1 MESTDSGISKI
12 PRRIEEKMN
21 YEIFSDVSLDI
32 DKTFMEQ
39 NEIRFVPM
47 EYMLG
52 EDTFH
57 CERPESDEMMH
68 DYYDKLRQAIPTRT
82 SQIAP
87 FHYVSVFEPYVK
99 AKKPLL
105 YLSLSSG
112 LSNTCE
118 SAQMAVEILKES
130 YDEVNVEVV
139 DSLGATGGMGLL
151 TEAACRNR
159 EAGMSLGENAAW
171 LRENANR
178 VNYWFKVEDLM
189 YLKRGGRISAATA
202 VIGTALNIKP
212 ILTIKGDGKLDTIA
226 KKRGD
231 SLALKYMIELFA
243 KSFDRS
249 FGDTVYICCADCKD
263 NAEKLKQ
270 MVLECQPG
278 LTVKITMLSP
288 IIGAHTGP
296 DMLSLIHFGKAR
308 ISE

>member
-1 MESTDSGISKI
+1 
-12 PRRIEEKMN
+12 MN

-32 DKTFMEQ
+32 EKAFLEQ
-39 NEIRFVPM
+39 NDVKFVPM
-47 EYMLG
+47 EYVLG
-52 EDTFH
+52 EEAFH
-57 CERPESDEMMH
+57 CERPEDDEMMH
-68 DYYDKLRQAIPTRT
+68 NYYDKLRQAVPTQT

-87 FHYVSVFEPYVK
+87 FHYVSLFEPYVK
-99 AKKPLL
+99 EKKSLL

-112 LSNTCE
+112 LSNTYE
-118 SAQMAVEILKES
+118 SALLAVEMLRES
-130 YDEVNVEVV
+130 YDEVKVEVV

-159 EAGMSLGENAAW
+159 DNGMSLSENAAW
-171 LRENANR
+171 LRENAKR

-202 VIGTALNIKP
+202 VIGTALNIRP

-231 SLALKYMIELFA
+231 SLALKYMTEMFA
-243 KSFDRS
+243 GNFDGS
-249 FGDTVYICCADCKD
+249 FGNTVYLCCADCRES
-263 NAEKLKQ
+263 AEKLKK
-270 MVLECQPG
+270 MVLEVHPE

-296 DMLSLIHFGKAR
+296 DMLSLIHFGKPR
-308 ISE
+308 E

>member
-1 MESTDSGISKI
+1 MS
-12 PRRIEEKMN
+12 

-32 DKTFMEQ
+32 DEAFMEQ
-39 NEIRFVPM
+39 NAVRFVPM

-52 EDTFH
+52 EETFH
-57 CERPESDEMMH
+57 CGCPESDEMMH
-68 DYYDKLRQAIPTRT
+68 NYYDKLRQAIPTRT

-99 AKKPLL
+99 EKKSIL
-105 YLSLSSG
+105 YLSLSGG
-112 LSNTCE
+112 LSNTYE
-118 SAQMAVEILKES
+118 SARLAVEMLKES
-130 YDEVNVEVV
+130 YDEVDVEVV

-151 TEAACRNR
+151 IEAACRNR
-159 EAGMSLGENAAW
+159 EKEMSLGENAAW

-231 SLALKYMIELFA
+231 SLALKYMVELFA
-243 KSFDRS
+243 ESFDES
-249 FGDTVYICCADCKD
+249 FGDTVYICCADCKE
-263 NAEKLKQ
+263 NAEKLKR
-270 MVLECQPG
+270 MVLEVRPQ

-308 ISE
+308 V

>member
-1 MESTDSGISKI
+1 MS
-12 PRRIEEKMN
+12 

-32 DKTFMEQ
+32 DRAFMEQ
-39 NEIRFVPM
+39 NDVRFVPM

-57 CERPESDEMMH
+57 CQCPESDEMMH
-68 DYYDKLRQAIPTRT
+68 NYYEKLRQAIPTRT

-99 AKKPLL
+99 EKKSIL

-112 LSNTCE
+112 LSNTYE
-118 SAQMAVEILKES
+118 SAQMAVEMLKES
-130 YDEVNVEVV
+130 YGEVSVEVV

-151 TEAACRNR
+151 IEAACRNR
-159 EAGMSLGENAAW
+159 EKGMSLAENAVW

-189 YLKRGGRISAATA
+189 YLKRGGRISAASA
-202 VIGTALNIKP
+202 VIGTALSIKP

-231 SLALKYMIELFA
+231 SLALKYMIDLFTE
-243 KSFDRS
+243 SFDGS
-249 FGDTVYICCADCKD
+249 FGDTVYICCADCRD
-263 NAEKLKQ
+263 NAEKLKK
-270 MVLECQPG
+270 MVLETHPE

-308 ISE
+308 V